1 MPKLTKEQKNI
12 LSMFFKEGCQNPTT
26 LLKQGIAS
34 KKTISEAFQKLV
46 AYKIIETRFKEPTSV
61 GRKKTYYGLTWKGL
75 AYILT
80 EKIVSPE
87 KCYDIMVKNKMPF
100 PIPEFDYSSL
110 DTLPTQAQQNELV
123 QTALSM
129 WDRNKLVEILLL
141 VPRKQPGI
149 FFSRFRDR
157 ANSQTADYE
166 NIAFE
171 IAWQMIMDDFMAA
184 GKKYGLACDPVLER
198 FFNPYKERLASGII
212 KTLLNI
218 DPSFKKVL
226 KKALN
231 NNL

>member
-34 KKTISEAFQKLV
+34 KKTISEALQKLI
-46 AYKIIETRFKEPTSV
+46 ALKIIETRFKEPTRPR
-61 GRKKTYYGLTWKGL
+61 GRKRSYYGLTWKGL
-75 AYILT
+75 RYALT

-87 KCYDIMVKNKMPF
+87 KGYNIMVKNKMPF

-149 FFSRFRDR
+149 FFSRFRD
-157 ANSQTADYE
+157 NSQTANCE

-171 IAWQMIMDDFMAA
+171 IAWNMIMDDFMAA

-212 KTLLNI
+212 KTLLDI